1 MRISTLR
8 TAGSALTRELH
19 GRARVAR
26 RPVIPAEAP
35 SYVELARPWQ
45 SRSTMKWSWKLGRL
59 FGIDV
64 YMHATFMVL
73 LGWVALS
80 AYLRERSAHAMV
92 AGVLFTSAIFGTVI
106 LHELGHAL
114 TARRFGIRTR
124 DITLLPIGG
133 LARLERMPERPG
145 QELLVALAG
154 PAVNVAIAGGLFAVL
169 SATGQTI
176 LPAESTLIGAEPFL
190 TRLFWVNVSLAI
202 FNLIPAFPMDGGRA
216 LRALLAFGGDYVRA
230 TQVAAKLGQGIAL
243 LFGLLGLLFNPMLA
257 FIALFVWIG
266 AAGEAAGVEAKA
278 SLHGLPT
285 YAAMETQFRMLSVL
299 DTLANAAQCLLGGSQ
314 VDFPVLDGR
323 GAVVG
328 ILTRDALLAGLAEA
342 GPEATVESIMD
353 RKFAVAHPAEM
364 LDVSLARLEASGG
377 RSMPVVAD
385 GRVLGMVTA
394 ENVGELLIIRG
405 ALRLP
410 HPRAPLKLA

>member
-1 MRISTLR
+1 MIHSRGPLN
-8 TAGSALTRELH
+8 
-19 GRARVAR
+19 
-26 RPVIPAEAP
+26 
-35 SYVELARPWQ
+35 VELARPWQ

-80 AYLRERSAHAMV
+80 AYLRERSAHAMI
-92 AGVLFTSAIFGTVI
+92 AGVLFTSAIFGTVV

-154 PAVNVAIAGGLFAVL
+154 PAVNVAIAVGLFAIL

-176 LPAESTLIGAEPFL
+176 VPAAPSPIGAEPFL

-285 YAAMETQFRMLSVL
+285 YAAMETQFRALSVI
-299 DTLANAAQCLLGGSQ
+299 DTLANAGKCLLGGSQ
-314 VDFPVLDGR
+314 VDFPVLDGH
-323 GAVVG
+323 GGLVG

-364 LDVSLARLEASGG
+364 LDVSLARLEDSGG
-377 RSMPVVAD
+377 RSMPVLAD
-385 GRVLGMVTA
+385 GRVVGMVTA
-394 ENVGELLIIRG
+394 ENVGELLMIRG

-410 HPRAPLKLA
+410 HPRAPLKFA